1 MSENPGSNAWYGQ
14 GAENNDLDT
23 DAVPDSLPPDEV
35 QSSGCCQADPSSTH
49 CSQENSGSNPVD
61 QPDGT
66 SGGNE
71 INFPA
76 ACQNSWTT
84 KRPDLCS
91 DLSSDNG
98 QSKKPEFADRQSSQR
113 EDADHHKISAYR
125 RYLPPE
131 LNQQHLDILIIHS
144 DEDMAAAEDL
154 KKIIEELHAKS
165 TDGERTPITVGLREE
180 VALYVR
186 NNVDWLD
193 AALACCT
200 YIFVI
205 FTQHLINDHVLS
217 EMAKVSL
224 WATFSRE
231 KQDKFCPVYLEKEAK
246 KELKLSVYIDVLSSI
261 NMWKD
266 PSNYKQLIEKY
277 IHIAPRIE
285 RCRRQLQAAEQY
297 CEKWN
302 DTAAHS
308 TSTENIDFKSYS
320 IEYECCEEDSLDAM
334 SKQQSI
340 EQELHTEVENSP
352 KTSEELENSPKT
364 SEELENSPK
373 TSGELE
379 NSPKASGELENSPK
393 ASGELENSPK
403 TSEELENSPKAS
415 GELENSPKA
424 SEELENSP
432 KASGELE
439 NSPKTSE
446 ELENSPKASGELEN
460 SPKTSEELENSP
472 KASGE
477 LGNSP
482 QTSEDWHNYYLR
494 MILGAGAVI
503 GLAYLIRKSF

>member
-49 CSQENSGSNPVD
+49 CSQENSDSNPVD

-76 ACQNSWTT
+76 ACQNSWTM
-84 KRPDLCS
+84 KRPDGCS

-98 QSKKPEFADRQSSQR
+98 QSQKPEFAHRQSSQR

-144 DEDMAAAEDL
+144 DEDMAAAENL
-154 KKIIEELHAKS
+154 KKIIEELHANS

-205 FTQHLINDHVLS
+205 FTRNLLNDHVLS
-217 EMAKVSL
+217 EMAKASL
-224 WATFSRE
+224 WATFSKE
-231 KQDKFCPVYLEKEAK
+231 KQDKFCPVYLEKKAK
-246 KELKLSVYIDVLSSI
+246 KELKLSVYFDVLSSL

-277 IHIAPRIE
+277 IHVAPRLE
-285 RCRRQLQAAEQY
+285 RCHRQLQAAEQY
-297 CEKWN
+297 CERWN
-302 DTAAHS
+302 DDTAAHS
-308 TSTENIDFKSYS
+308 TSMENTDFKSWP
-320 IEYECCEEDSLDAM
+320 IEPKLCEEDSPDA
-334 SKQQSI
+334 SKEQSSVA
-340 EQELHTEVENSP
+340 QELRTEVENSSQMLEEVENSNTSEEVENLPKASEEVENLPKTSEEVENLPKVSQEVENSP
-352 KTSEELENSPKT
+352 KTSE
-364 SEELENSPK
+364 
-373 TSGELE
+373 
-379 NSPKASGELENSPK
+379 
-393 ASGELENSPK
+393 
-403 TSEELENSPKAS
+403 
-415 GELENSPKA
+415 
-424 SEELENSP
+424 
-432 KASGELE
+432 
-439 NSPKTSE
+439 
-446 ELENSPKASGELEN
+446 
-460 SPKTSEELENSP
+460 
-472 KASGE
+472 
-477 LGNSP
+477 
-482 QTSEDWHNYYLR
+482 DWHNYYLP
-494 MILGAGAVI
+494 MTLGAVI
-503 GLAYLIRKSF
+503 GLAYLIHKSF